1 MPPSENKFIVQIH
14 TEKLESGLMR
24 PFVSVIRQEGRRYST
39 VTLDLEDELFFVEGA
54 AVQYAKKE
62 ATRILKEWSPQSDI
76 SFSVKRSKDKEKN
89 QDKRNN
95 KDS

>member
-39 VTLDLEDELFFVEGA
+39 VTLDLED
-54 AVQYAKKE
+54 
-62 ATRILKEWSPQSDI
+62 
-76 SFSVKRSKDKEKN
+76 
-89 QDKRNN
+89 
-95 KDS
+95 